1 MWIKTNNDI
10 LKLKSLMNTFNLTQ
24 VINFP
29 TRINANNCTLKNP
42 IFVCTSIFT
51 IIHVEPF
58 INGLSDHDAQIIYL
72 QNVSLKPK
80 HVATKRKI
88 RLINEYTVSHFQA
101 LLKDETWDTVFK
113 STCVNDMYNKFQVS
127 LLRHYEA
134 SFPICYVKDKSTD
147 NNRITKGIKSSAKK
161 RKLYSEYINIK
172 DDIQIIN
179 CYRKYCKVLRKVI
192 NEAKNS
198 TFTIKYRPAQI
209 RSKLHGKL

>member
-1 MWIKTNNDI
+1 
-10 LKLKSLMNTFNLTQ
+10 MNTFSLMQ
-24 VINFP
+24 LINFP
-29 TRINANNCTLKNP
+29 TSINSNNSTWIDP
-42 IFVCTSIFT
+42 IFVDTSLFT
-51 IIHVEPF
+51 NIHVESF

-72 QNVSLKPK
+72 QNASLRPK
-80 HVATKRKI
+80 HVAIKRKT

-101 LLKDETWDTVFK
+101 LLKGETWDTVFK
-113 STCVNDMYNKFQVS
+113 STCVNDMYSKFQDS

-134 SFPICYVKDKSTD
+134 IFPICYVKDKLTD
-147 NNRITKGIKSSAKK
+147 NNWITKGIKISCAMK
-161 RKLYSEYINIK
+161 RELYSEYINIK